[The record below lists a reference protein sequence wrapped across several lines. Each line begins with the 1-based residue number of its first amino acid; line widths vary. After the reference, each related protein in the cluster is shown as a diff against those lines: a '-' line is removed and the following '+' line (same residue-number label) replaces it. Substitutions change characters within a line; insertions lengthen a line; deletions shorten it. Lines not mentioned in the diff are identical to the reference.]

1 MRSEFSFGHLQNP
14 ARLGDPMHLHA
25 YHLEELNKEY
35 RLALF
40 ERVST
45 DTAGIAKC
53 LGLQGSANVDLTK
66 IVQTLDRKLSDKTLI
81 TI

>member
-1 MRSEFSFGHLQNP
+1 
-14 ARLGDPMHLHA
+14 MHLHS
-25 YHLEELNKEY
+25 Y
-35 RLALF
+35 RLEADDKEFRLVLL

-53 LGLQGSANVDLTK
+53 LGLQGSANVDLRA
-66 IVQTLDRKLSDKTLI
+66 IVKTLEAKLSDRTLV